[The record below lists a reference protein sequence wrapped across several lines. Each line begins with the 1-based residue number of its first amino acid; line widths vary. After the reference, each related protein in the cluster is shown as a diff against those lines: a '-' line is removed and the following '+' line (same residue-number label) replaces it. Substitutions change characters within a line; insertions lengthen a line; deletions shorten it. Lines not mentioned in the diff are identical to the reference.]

1 MQAEGFLSHAAALLS
16 AKLAYLR
23 ARLQLAG
30 LEGKE
35 AVIHYAVILGM
46 VAAAAV
52 LAVFGYL
59 FFVIAAVFL
68 VAWLCG
74 GGNAWIW
81 VTFAAAFIHA
91 ALAFVLLLIAKSR
104 LAQPVFE
111 ATLAE
116 FKNDQEWLKTTART
130 S

>member
-1 MQAEGFLSHAAALLS
+1 MQPEGLFSHTASLFG
-16 AKLAYLR
+16 AKLAYVR

-35 AVIHYAVILGM
+35 AGIHFAIIVGLVAGALVLG
-46 VAAAAV
+46 V
-52 LAVFGYL
+52 LGYL

-81 VTFAAAFIHA
+81 VTFAAALGHLIVA
-91 ALAFVLLLIAKSR
+91 VALLFIAKSR
-104 LAQPVFE
+104 LSQPVFA

-116 FKNDQEWLKTTART
+116 FKHDQEWLKTHENP

>member
-1 MQAEGFLSHAAALLS
+1 MSDGLLSHAAALLG
-16 AKLAYLR
+16 AKLEYLR

-35 AVIHYAVILGM
+35 AAIHYAIILGM
-46 VAAAAV
+46 VAAALV
-52 LAVFGYL
+52 LGVFGYL

-81 VTFAAAFIHA
+81 VTFAAALAHA
-91 ALAFVLLLIAKSR
+91 AVALALLFIARSR

-116 FKNDQEWLKTTART
+116 FKNDQEWLKTTVKPN
-130 S
+130 